1 MEVEK
6 HHVYKSPI
14 TALLWSVMMCGFG
27 QYYNGQYIFGTV
39 LLLCEV
45 GANVLSRLNVSIL
58 HSFHGDYQMANDI
71 INYQWGLFYPSIYG
85 FSIWQAY
92 NKAKII
98 SHQREGNELPKKTY
112 LTGFCLGLVV
122 GMNVGIIWKLP
133 SLLTLFF

>member
-98 SHQREGNELPKKTY
+98 SHQREGNELPKKNLFNRILSRVGGRYECWYY
-112 LTGFCLGLVV
+112 LETP
-122 GMNVGIIWKLP
+122 LP
-133 SLLTLFF
+133 Y